1 MAVRTV
7 YLDNSATTPVDPRV
21 AEAMARAVV
30 ETFGNASSV
39 HGFGQR
45 ARAAVDRARR
55 EVAALIGAR
64 QNEIVFTSGGTE
76 ANNLAIRGLCEASA
90 AHGRHIITS
99 AIEHPSVAGTCLEME
114 KRGWEVTRLPVYK
127 NGIVR
132 LEDLQQALRPDTV
145 LITIMLANNEIG
157 TIQPVREIGALVNE
171 RRAAGQQHLR
181 FHTDAVQAAGR
192 LPLNVDDLACDLLTL
207 SAHKLYAPKGSG
219 ALYVRRGVRLQG
231 QNVGGHQERERRAGT
246 ENVPGIV
253 AFGEAARLAREELA
267 ERSPHDR
274 ALRDRFEAAVQSR
287 IPEIVMNGDRE
298 QRLGHLSNISFRFI
312 EGEGLLINLDL
323 EGVAVST
330 GSACSSGTL
339 EPSPVIRAL
348 GVDDELARGSIR
360 FSFGK
365 DNTIDEADHAVDV
378 LVRAVERLR
387 ALSPLTLVSHE
398 LPEAN
403 AIADEKN
410 PVCGDRIRLSLIVAD
425 ERIEKA
431 GYMAYGC
438 PPTLVCGS
446 ALTEMITGKLI
457 VEAQQLTRADL
468 LNAIGGLPSRKH
480 HAAALAIETLNSALQ
495 DYRMKQNLH
504 PDNHV
509 NPV

>member
-1 MAVRTV
+1 MTRRRV

-21 AEAMARAVV
+21 AAAMARTVV

-39 HGFGQR
+39 HGFGQQ

-99 AIEHPSVAGTCLEME
+99 AIEHPSVAGVCLELE
-114 KRGWEVTRLPVYK
+114 KRGWEVTRLPVFE

-132 LEDLQQALRPDTV
+132 LEDVSAALRDDTV

-157 TIQPVREIGALVNE
+157 TIQPVREIGSMVRE
-171 RRAAGQQHLR
+171 RRHLWL
-181 FHTDAVQAAGR
+181 HTDAVQAAGR
-192 LPLNVDDLACDLLTL
+192 LPLNVDDLGCDLLTM
-207 SAHKLYAPKGSG
+207 SAHKLYAPKGVG
-219 ALYVRRGVRLQG
+219 ALYVRRGVRLHG

-253 AFGEAARLAREELA
+253 AFGEAAKLAREELS
-267 ERSPHDR
+267 ERSVHDR
-274 ALRDRFEAAVQSR
+274 ALRDRFEAAVRNR
-287 IPEIVMNGDRE
+287 IGDVVMNGDRE
-298 QRLGHLSNISFRFI
+298 QRLAHLSNISFRFI

-348 GVDDELARGSIR
+348 GVNDEIARGSLR

-365 DNTIDEADHAVDV
+365 DNTEEDVDYAVEV
-378 LVRAVERLR
+378 LSRAVERLR
-387 ALSPLTLVSHE
+387 ALSPLTLVS
-398 LPEAN
+398 
-403 AIADEKN
+403 
-410 PVCGDRIRLSLIVAD
+410 
-425 ERIEKA
+425 
-431 GYMAYGC
+431 
-438 PPTLVCGS
+438 
-446 ALTEMITGKLI
+446 
-457 VEAQQLTRADL
+457 Q
-468 LNAIGGLPSRKH
+468 
-480 HAAALAIETLNSALQ
+480 
-495 DYRMKQNLH
+495 
-504 PDNHV
+504 
-509 NPV
+509 

>member
-1 MAVRTV
+1 MCPSKECTAREAAVLGESQPLGNVRMLSQRLPQKSTKFQWDPGKLICDFCALLWHTDRSDASLRDGVAGSELNFMALQRV

-21 AEAMARAVV
+21 AAAMARAVV

-39 HGFGQR
+39 HGFGQQ

-55 EVAALIGAR
+55 EVASLIGAK

-76 ANNLAIRGLCEASA
+76 ANNLAIRGLCEATAS
-90 AHGRHIITS
+90 HGRHIITS
-99 AIEHPSVAGTCLEME
+99 AIEHPSVAGTCLDME

-132 LEDLQQALRPDTV
+132 LDDLREALRPDTV

-157 TIQPVREIGALVNE
+157 TIQPIAKIGALVRE
-171 RRAAGQQHLR
+171 RRSDGHRNLW

-192 LPLNVDDLACDLLTL
+192 LPLNVDELACDLLTI
-207 SAHKLYAPKGSG
+207 SAHKIYAPKGTG
-219 ALYVRRGVRLQG
+219 ALYVRRGVKLQG

-253 AFGEAARLAREELA
+253 AFGEAVRLAREELA
-267 ERSPHDR
+267 ERAAHDR

-287 IPEIVMNGDRE
+287 IPDIVMNGDRE

-365 DNTIDEADHAVDV
+365 DNTGAEVDYAVEV
-378 LVRAVERLR
+378 LTRAVGRLR
-387 ALSPLTLVSHE
+387 ALSPLTLVSH
-398 LPEAN
+398 
-403 AIADEKN
+403 
-410 PVCGDRIRLSLIVAD
+410 
-425 ERIEKA
+425 
-431 GYMAYGC
+431 
-438 PPTLVCGS
+438 
-446 ALTEMITGKLI
+446 
-457 VEAQQLTRADL
+457 
-468 LNAIGGLPSRKH
+468 
-480 HAAALAIETLNSALQ
+480 
-495 DYRMKQNLH
+495 
-504 PDNHV
+504 
-509 NPV
+509 